1 MASADAAASPS
12 LSHPLSS
19 RSFPLHLF
27 RLVACAVT
35 LLGVAL
41 PAGAAEL
48 HGNVVGVSDGDTI
61 TVLDDARM
69 PRKVRLAGIDAPEM
83 RQAYGARAKHHLAS
97 LVFGKPV
104 VVVWHKRDRYGRI
117 VGNVH
122 VVVSGACGQADCAR
136 REDVGLAQLES
147 GLAWHYKRY
156 QSEQTVEDRGLY
168 ARTENEARTK
178 REGLWKDARPIPPWE
193 YRGGQ
198 RAG

>member
-12 LSHPLSS
+12 LSHPPSS
-19 RSFPLHLF
+19 RSFTLHLF
-27 RLVACAVT
+27 RLVACALA
-35 LLGVAL
+35 LLGVAFS
-41 PAGAAEL
+41 AGAAEL
-48 HGNVVGVSDGDTI
+48 YGDVVGVSDGDTI
-61 TVLDDARM
+61 TVLDDALM

-83 RQAYGARAKHHLAS
+83 RQPYGALAKHHLAS

-104 VVVWHKRDRYGRI
+104 IVVWHRRDRYGRI

-122 VVVSGACGQADCAR
+122 LVVSGACGKAHCAR
-136 REDVGLAQLES
+136 REDVGLVQIGS

-156 QSEQTVEDRGLY
+156 QSEQTLEDRGLY

-178 REGLWKDARPIPPWE
+178 REGLWKDSRPIPPWD

-198 RAG
+198 RSG

>member
-12 LSHPLSS
+12 FSHPPSS
-19 RSFPLHLF
+19 RSFPLRLF
-27 RLVACAVT
+27 RLVACA
-35 LLGVAL
+35 LLGVTL
-41 PAGAAEL
+41 SAGAAEL
-48 HGNVVGVSDGDTI
+48 HGDVVGVSDGDTI

-83 RQAYGARAKHHLAS
+83 RQPYGARAKYHLAS

-122 VVVSGACGQADCAR
+122 VVVSGACGQGECTR

-156 QSEQTVEDRGLY
+156 QTEQTLEERRIY
-168 ARTENEARTK
+168 ARVEQLARVR
-178 REGLWKDARPIPPWE
+178 REGLWKDTQPVPPWE